1 MNPYSCPNFCLEG
14 FPIEIEPLLRQL
26 RQIVRH
32 EYGIRH
38 VTLQMEQSLEGC
50 AEENHHVGYLI
61 ARSHA
66 ET

>member
-1 MNPYSCPNFCLEG
+1 MNPYSCRNLCLEG
-14 FPIEIEPLLRQL
+14 FPLEIEPLLRQL

-38 VTLQMEQSLEGC
+38 VTLQVEQSLGGRV
-50 AEENHHVGYLI
+50 EENHHVGYLI
-61 ARSHA
+61 ACSHA

>member
-1 MNPYSCPNFCLEG
+1 MNPYSCRDMCLEG
-14 FPIEIEPLLRQL
+14 SSLEIEPLLRQL

-38 VTLQMEQSLEGC
+38 VTSQVVQSLEGC
-50 AEENHHVGYLI
+50 PEENHHVGYLI
-61 ARSHA
+61 ARSHT